1 MGKKSFWSSCDKKK
15 LERMLSQASDIA
27 TFKNIQVIYLK
38 SCCNLEAQAIAK
50 ITGFS
55 KGHVWNIHSS
65 YRKIG
70 GMAFDLGKKGG
81 IYHKN
86 LELVQE
92 KSLLN
97 EFVDNSDLGKILE
110 IKKIKKR
117 YEELAQKPV
126 HKSVV
131 YRMLARHGWRK
142 IAPRPSHPKNSK
154 TAVDAFKK
162 TSLKW
167 CKMA

>member
-1 MGKKSFWSSCDKKK
+1 MSKKSFWDSCDRKE
-15 LERMLSQASDIA
+15 LEGMLSQTKDIA

-38 SCCNLEAQAIAK
+38 SFCNLDAQAIAK

-55 KGHVWNIHSS
+55 KVHVWNVHSS

-70 GMAFDLGKKGG
+70 NKVFDLGRKGG
-81 IYHKN
+81 TYHKN
-86 LELVQE
+86 LELAQE

-97 EFVDNSDLGKILE
+97 EFTNSGDLGQILE

-126 HKSVV
+126 NKSVV
-131 YRMLARHGWRK
+131 YRMLTKHGWRK
-142 IAPRPSHPKNSK
+142 IAPRPSHPKNNK
-154 TAVDAFKK
+154 AAIDTFKK

-167 CKMA
+167 CKRV